1 MGDTLVV
8 RDEDGAEFGRVQ
20 RRLPIARVPTRRG
33 IMLYSEAFAALGD
46 HVRAVEEAFRTRDWE
61 GWAACFIEE
70 GVFVPPNQPSVH
82 GRSALVEYGNGLPA
96 LSQRR

>member
-1 MGDTLVV
+1 
-8 RDEDGAEFGRVQ
+8 
-20 RRLPIARVPTRRG
+20 
-33 IMLYSEAFAALGD
+33 MLYSEAFAALGD